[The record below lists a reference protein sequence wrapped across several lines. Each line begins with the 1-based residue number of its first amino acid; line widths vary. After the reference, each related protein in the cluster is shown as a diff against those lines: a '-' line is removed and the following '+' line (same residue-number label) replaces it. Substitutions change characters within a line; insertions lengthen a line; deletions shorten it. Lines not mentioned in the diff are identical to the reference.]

1 MKVKIKNAKIAV
13 DRMDRAREDN
23 NQRYLDRMK
32 FGIETHI
39 SLEEQKKA
47 IQIQRIEDEAR
58 ISQSRER
65 RQREKREGYRAFK
78 EQRKL
83 NLQERAQRAMEES
96 MEKQN
101 NPGQQK
107 LKQKRIGALMGKTQR
122 NIGDLFQSAKE
133 KYDLEREEQE
143 RTPER
148 PDYT

>member
-1 MKVKIKNAKIAV
+1 
-13 DRMDRAREDN
+13 
-23 NQRYLDRMK
+23 
-32 FGIETHI
+32 
-39 SLEEQKKA
+39 
-47 IQIQRIEDEAR
+47 
-58 ISQSRER
+58 
-65 RQREKREGYRAFK
+65 
-78 EQRKL
+78 
-83 NLQERAQRAMEES
+83 LQERAQRAMEES